1 MNLSCSLRKICLLV
15 LSAIVLSLFTA
26 CSGVKEGATYQYQ
39 APEEL
44 GDGWKTASLA
54 DAGLDS
60 EQLAAMMDHIQDGDF
75 DNLHSLLIVKD
86 GRLVFEEYFRGH
98 NQSSIDD
105 VASVTKSITSIAIGI
120 AIEQGF
126 IKGPDQYLSDLLP
139 SYADIINA
147 DPLKK
152 KLQLWHLLTMTSG
165 IDWDEKTY
173 PYGDLKNDATKMER
187 SPDPVRFILNRT
199 VIHESG
205 TQFQY
210 SAANSMLLSAILQ
223 EATGMPL
230 VDFANSN
237 LFAPLGISRY
247 RWDTYP
253 DGHTNTDGGLSLR
266 PRDMAKIGQ
275 LMLNKGQWN
284 DVQII
289 SPEWV
294 SESTQAHTTVM
305 PGIRYGYQWWRET
318 QPILLESVEPYFAA
332 GYGGQLITV
341 YPDQNMI
348 IIVTGQTANHDENI
362 SRFIY
367 LRNNYLLPAAISASL
382 SKIIL
387 WSWYTLTLGGLV
399 ALVIEIAKGNL
410 FGFGWST
417 CWLLIGA
424 LFGPLGLIVYVLSYR
439 NRQTVKASGWK
450 ALGIATFLAAGTIF
464 GIILLTLYQTL
475 FLPDGSVFLLV
486 VPVSFLVSWLIF
498 IAPLAAST
506 TDKRYWIT
514 VRQTLLTAF
523 ISTCFVFVVIFPAL
537 IFFEL
542 RWHGVELT
550 DTLFWVMMTGC
561 GIIGTMAVYP
571 FSLWMTRR
579 NLDFWPHK
587 RVDEQGTETAGN
599 DKRLGT
605 LRDAWGAL
613 LLGLILFI
621 ATFGFII
628 ISLS

>member
-39 APEEL
+39 APAEL

-60 EQLAAMMDHIQDGDF
+60 EQLSAMMDHIQDGDF

-165 IDWDEKTY
+165 IDWDEETY
-173 PYGDLKNDATKMER
+173 PYGNLKNDATKMER
-187 SPDPVRFILNRT
+187 SPDPVGFILNRT
-199 VIHESG
+199 VIRESG

-210 SAANSMLLSAILQ
+210 SGANSMLLSAILQ

-410 FGFGWST
+410 LGFGWST

-542 RWHGVELT
+542 RWLGVELT

>member
-26 CSGVKEGATYQYQ
+26 CSGVKEGTTYQYQ
-39 APEEL
+39 APAEL

-54 DAGLDS
+54 DAGMDS

-165 IDWDEKTY
+165 IDWDEETY
-173 PYGDLKNDATKMER
+173 PYGNLKNDATKMER
-187 SPDPVRFILNRT
+187 SPDPVGFILNRT
-199 VIHESG
+199 VIRESG

-210 SAANSMLLSAILQ
+210 SGANSMLLSAILQ

-410 FGFGWST
+410 LGFGWST

-542 RWHGVELT
+542 RWLGVELT

-561 GIIGTMAVYP
+561 GITGTMAVYP

>member
-1 MNLSCSLRKICLLV
+1 MKLSCSLRKICLLV

-39 APEEL
+39 APAEL

-165 IDWDEKTY
+165 IDWDEETY
-173 PYGDLKNDATKMER
+173 PYGNLKNDATKMER
-187 SPDPVRFILNRT
+187 SPDPVGFILNRT
-199 VIHESG
+199 VIRESG

-210 SAANSMLLSAILQ
+210 SGANSMLLSAILQ

-237 LFAPLGISRY
+237 LFAPLGVSRY

-410 FGFGWST
+410 LGFGWST

-542 RWHGVELT
+542 RWLGVELT

-561 GIIGTMAVYP
+561 GITGTMAVYP

>member
-1 MNLSCSLRKICLLV
+1 MNISCSLRKICLLV

-39 APEEL
+39 APAEL

-165 IDWDEKTY
+165 IDWDEETY
-173 PYGDLKNDATKMER
+173 PYGNLKNDATKMER
-187 SPDPVRFILNRT
+187 SPDPVGFILNRT
-199 VIHESG
+199 VIRESG

-210 SAANSMLLSAILQ
+210 SGANSMLLSAILQ

-410 FGFGWST
+410 LGFGWST

-464 GIILLTLYQTL
+464 GIILLALYQTL

-506 TDKRYWIT
+506 TDKRYWIA

-523 ISTCFVFVVIFPAL
+523 ISICFVSAGIFPAL

-542 RWHGVELT
+542 RWLGVELT

-561 GIIGTMAVYP
+561 GITGTMAVYP

>member
-1 MNLSCSLRKICLLV
+1 
-15 LSAIVLSLFTA
+15 
-26 CSGVKEGATYQYQ
+26 
-39 APEEL
+39 
-44 GDGWKTASLA
+44 
-54 DAGLDS
+54 
-60 EQLAAMMDHIQDGDF
+60 
-75 DNLHSLLIVKD
+75 
-86 GRLVFEEYFRGH
+86 LVFEEYFRGH

-173 PYGDLKNDATKMER
+173 PYGNLKNDATKMER

-199 VIHESG
+199 VIRESG

-210 SAANSMLLSAILQ
+210 SGANSMLLSAILQ

-237 LFAPLGISRY
+237 LFAPLGIRRY
-247 RWDTYP
+247 RWDAYP

-348 IIVTGQTANHDENI
+348 IIVTGQTAKHDENI

-367 LRNNYLLPAAISASL
+367 LRNKYLLPAAISASL

-399 ALVIEIAKGNL
+399 ALVIEVAKGNL
-410 FGFGWST
+410 LGFGWST

-486 VPVSFLVSWLIF
+486 VPVSFLVNHSW
-498 IAPLAAST
+498 
-506 TDKRYWIT
+506 
-514 VRQTLLTAF
+514 
-523 ISTCFVFVVIFPAL
+523 
-537 IFFEL
+537 
-542 RWHGVELT
+542 
-550 DTLFWVMMTGC
+550 
-561 GIIGTMAVYP
+561 
-571 FSLWMTRR
+571 
-579 NLDFWPHK
+579 
-587 RVDEQGTETAGN
+587 
-599 DKRLGT
+599 
-605 LRDAWGAL
+605 
-613 LLGLILFI
+613 
-621 ATFGFII
+621 
-628 ISLS
+628 